1 MCSLRTGF
9 KESVTTYQQ
18 LRVITFVDSE
28 KKDCVMLK
36 KTHINPFFREK
47 QMGGLYFTSNFYLT

>member
-18 LRVITFVDSE
+18 LRVINFVGSE

-36 KTHINPFFREK
+36 KPSHKSFFQRK
-47 QMGGLYFTSNFYLT
+47 QMGGLYFTSDFHLT